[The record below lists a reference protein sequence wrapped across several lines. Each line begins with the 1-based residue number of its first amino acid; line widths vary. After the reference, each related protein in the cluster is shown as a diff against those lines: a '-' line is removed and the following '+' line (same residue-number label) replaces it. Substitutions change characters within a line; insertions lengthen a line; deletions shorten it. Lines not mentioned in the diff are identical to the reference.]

1 MTLSD
6 EYSAVYQIAVA
17 PSPTTLDQVSAQT
30 RATKIGALVG
40 LDAPDLV
47 AWSGDQTVDQTGHP
61 MWLGIWASQ
70 PGQKCPAPTC
80 IDGFPIDPSIA
91 AIRLE
96 MDAFGTVLSFSRVLG
111 PTQPKP
117 AHLITEAQARKAA
130 GGKPR
135 SAELVW
141 TREPPSSQ
149 TFRLAWQLQYGDVQP
164 SAEGSRC
171 MTLLDAGTG
180 AQLFAGCTS

>member
-1 MTLSD
+1 VMTLSD

-70 PGQKCPAPTC
+70 PGQKCPASDVHRRLSYRSVDRRHTARN
-80 IDGFPIDPSIA
+80 GR
-91 AIRLE
+91 IR
-96 MDAFGTVLSFSRVLG
+96 TVLSFSRVLG
-111 PTQPKP
+111 PTQPKACP
-117 AHLITEAQARKAA
+117 LDYRGPGAEGGRWKAEERRASLDTRATER
-130 GGKPR
+130 
-135 SAELVW
+135 
-141 TREPPSSQ
+141 Q
-149 TFRLAWQLQYGDVQP
+149 TFRLALGQLQY
-164 SAEGSRC
+164 R
-171 MTLLDAGTG
+171 
-180 AQLFAGCTS
+180 